1 MTTMERIPEEMRK
14 KIWENFTG
22 FQTIS
27 FATAEGDRPRVR
39 PLTMG
44 YLDSRFWILTGTN
57 DAKIE
62 QIKGNPKIEFSLPL
76 RKGENEGYVR
86 GAGKAKIIEEKE
98 IKDSI
103 ALRCEFF
110 SNHWK
115 GLDDPNYTL
124 LEIKMDEIEYME
136 PGGGSVIALKYRL

>member
-1 MTTMERIPEEMRK
+1 MKIREKIPEEMRK
-14 KIWENFTG
+14 KIWENFKG

-44 YLDSRFWILTGTN
+44 YLDSRFWILTVTS

-76 RKGENEGYVR
+76 ARGENEGYIR
-86 GAGKAKIIEEKE
+86 GAGKARIIEEKE
-98 IKDSI
+98 MKDSI
-103 ALRCEFF
+103 ALRCEYF

-115 GLDDPNYTL
+115 GLNDPNYTL
-124 LEIKMDEIEYME
+124 LEIEMEEIEYME
-136 PGGGSVIALKYRL
+136 PGGGSVFALKYRL